1 MIQRAVDNVFSAN
14 RPKCIVYCREINL
27 TEKIIESTVTATKKN
42 QKQPP
47 ERSIKNCIII
57 SFAKFTGR
65 YLCQGLFFKKVADAF
80 GLLKPTLLTGHR
92 FENLP
97 MCLCSYKNNTLKIP
111 HS

>member
-65 YLCQGLFFKKVADAF
+65 YLCQGLFFKKVANAF
-80 GLLKPTLLTGHR
+80 GLLKPTLLTG
-92 FENLP
+92 N
-97 MCLCSYKNNTLKIP
+97 
-111 HS
+111 

>member
-47 ERSIKNCIII
+47 ERSIKKCIII
-57 SFAKFTGR
+57 SFAKFIGS
-65 YLCQGLFFKKVADAF
+65 LCQGLFFKKVADTF
-80 GLLKPTLLTGHR
+80 GLLKPTLLKGH
-92 FENLP
+92 
-97 MCLCSYKNNTLKIP
+97 
-111 HS
+111 